1 MDYLY
6 YVLIAVV
13 VIAAVVISLLC
24 VALNKAKRDLK
35 ISKGMFDVLLLK
47 VGTQMCGEIL
57 NDLQGDIGYREVNGL
72 GDDEETVN
80 KKNLARKINF
90 TFFAD

>member
-1 MDYLY
+1 MDLY

-13 VIAAVVISLLC
+13 IIAAVVISLLC

-35 ISKGMFDVLLLK
+35 ANEGMFNLFFRK
-47 VGTQMCGEIL
+47 IGQEKCRYIL
-57 NDLQGDIGYREVNGL
+57 NDLQDDIGHREVSDL
-72 GDDEETVN
+72 GDEEETVN

>member
-1 MDYLY
+1 MDLY

-13 VIAAVVISLLC
+13 IIAAVVISLLC

-35 ISKGMFDVLLLK
+35 ANEGMFNLFLRKIGQEKCRYV
-47 VGTQMCGEIL
+47 L
-57 NDLQGDIGYREVNGL
+57 NDLQDDIGHREVSDL
-72 GDDEETVN
+72 GDEEETVN